1 MGRFM
6 PGVWQHAGLGLAEQ
20 GPSPA
25 CPSHPAPVLWAPE
38 IPGIGTGSQQAP
50 PGCRSAA
57 VGAQMLCC
65 ILCSHG

>member
-6 PGVWQHAGLGLAEQ
+6 PGVWQQAGLGLAEQ

-25 CPSHPAPVLWAPE
+25 CPSHLAPVLWAPE
-38 IPGIGTGSQQAP
+38 IQGIGTSSQE
-50 PGCRSAA
+50 CRSAA
-57 VGAQMLCC
+57 VAAQMLCC